1 MEISAATN
9 STENALSFRPDR
21 DSSPDRDRLVAATKR
36 KCLDGNAQPV
46 PQLDGLDSSRS
57 RGYGR
62 YEI

>member
-1 MEISAATN
+1 MEMGAVTN
-9 STENALSFRPDR
+9 STENVLSFGPDR
-21 DSSPDRDRLVAATKR
+21 DPSPDYDRLVPATDR

-46 PQLDGLDSSRS
+46 ASLDGLDSSRS

>member
-1 MEISAATN
+1 MGFNAATN
-9 STENALSFRPDR
+9 STENVLFSRPDR
-21 DSSPDRDRLVAATKR
+21 DSSPDRDRLVAAADR

-46 PQLDGLDSSRS
+46 AQLDGLDSTRS